1 MQKHSHNKKYLN
13 SVMIIVAVCL
23 IGVLFAFVRVR
34 HHRLTVNNY
43 FINIDDAEEVRDI
56 VASEFIIGETTT
68 TEVENALN
76 DGIFGDLDCLSSD
89 NIDPR
94 ILCYALASYDMI
106 TPMNY
111 LIIWRFSGDELVEI
125 IVRVTTPGAI

>member
-1 MQKHSHNKKYLN
+1 
-13 SVMIIVAVCL
+13 
-23 IGVLFAFVRVR
+23 
-34 HHRLTVNNY
+34 VNNY
-43 FINIDDAEEVRDI
+43 FINIEDVEEVYNT
-56 VASEFIIGETTT
+56 VASEFVIGEATKTQ
-68 TEVENALN
+68 VENALN
-76 DGIFGDLDCLSSD
+76 DGIFGDLHCLPSD

-125 IVRVTTPGAI
+125 IVRVTTPDAI